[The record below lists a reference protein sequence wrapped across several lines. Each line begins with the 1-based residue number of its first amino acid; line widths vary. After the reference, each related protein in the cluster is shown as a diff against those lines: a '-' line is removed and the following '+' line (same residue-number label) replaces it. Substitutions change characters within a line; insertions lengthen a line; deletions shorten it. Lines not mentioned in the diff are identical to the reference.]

1 MRSRVTFPSLS
12 IDENSLFEGSHGEL
26 KNPVEAP
33 LVDPKGPRDD
43 DMQSSVLAPYLQHV
57 EASASRSIRAH
68 MPGMPSGCAAGGCA
82 LQHRD
87 SVVRSSS

>member
-1 MRSRVTFPSLS
+1 VRSASTCRMVVRSRVTFPSLS

-57 EASASRSIRAH
+57 EASASTEWSR
-68 MPGMPSGCAAGGCA
+68 
-82 LQHRD
+82 
-87 SVVRSSS
+87 